1 MATPVKYQ
9 VAVAPTSRP
18 FGLTGT
24 GRHAAPDIPATLQVL
39 DTQPGPLTW
48 RDKVKAYYH
57 TLIVFVGSALA
68 VLSVVELPDQ
78 YGKWVATAVLILTTA
93 KTALTANETWI
104 EDL

>member
-1 MATPVKYQ
+1 MPTTVKYK
-9 VAVAPTSRP
+9 VAAVPAARP
-18 FGLTGT
+18 LGLAST

-57 TLIVFVGSALA
+57 TLIIAVGSLLS
-68 VLSVVELPDQ
+68 VLSVIALPGE
-78 YGKWVATAVLILTTA
+78 YGKYVAAAVLILTTV

-104 EDL
+104 SEL